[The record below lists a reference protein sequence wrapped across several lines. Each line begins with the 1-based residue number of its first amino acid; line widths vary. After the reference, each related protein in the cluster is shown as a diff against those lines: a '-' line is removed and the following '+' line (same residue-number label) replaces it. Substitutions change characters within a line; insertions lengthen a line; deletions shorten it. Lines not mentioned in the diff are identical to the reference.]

1 MGSEKMNFLQKL
13 KKCIFK
19 NAFFLYRE
27 FLVNFLVPEA
37 FPPDLPGHNF
47 FHTNAYPFLSFPF
60 LSLFLLSFF
69 RRRRGG
75 GWGREERYYGEW
87 LSKITVNTK
96 THRLEESYNFF
107 VNPIYFFSNSTKFGF
122 F

>member
-1 MGSEKMNFLQKL
+1 MGSEKMHFLQKL
-13 KKCIFK
+13 D
-19 NAFFLYRE
+19 FFLYRE

-37 FPPDLPGHNF
+37 FSPDLPGHKF

-60 LSLFLLSFF
+60 LSFPYSFF
-69 RRRRGG
+69 LSLEEEEGG

-96 THRLEESYNFF
+96 THRLE
-107 VNPIYFFSNSTKFGF
+107 
-122 F
+122 